1 MYSSTIRGN
10 PTREQGFEKEL
21 TEKQKFYLYLS
32 SLCPSIEIIHKLW
45 ELYKLDIDKEILD
58 YHVSI
63 TPFKPHPCGN
73 DCIFHP
79 VAGFIDPDIFL
90 NYYSPRENYL
100 TSLQMIGHPDF
111 ICQYSRTKAVLEK
124 CDNYFDILINE
135 EKIKLTKLNKVR
147 VLEMVINYLSNIK
160 YSRLTLRI
168 DQIMRYLQSF
178 FNMYKD
184 MKILRAHSLAVDSEF
199 QLCQFE

>member
-1 MYSSTIRGN
+1 M
-10 PTREQGFEKEL
+10 
-21 TEKQKFYLYLS
+21 
-32 SLCPSIEIIHKLW
+32 CPSIEVIHKLW

-111 ICQYSRTKAVLEK
+111 ICQYSRTKAVLEQSE
-124 CDNYFDILINE
+124 NYFDILINE